1 VGTAGALEGGVL
13 EVVRGLLERVA
24 PRQRQDLLVGGDEVG
39 HPSHRGDDERLAG
52 GVDVGLGPWQHPHA
66 GQLKK
71 RRSVIRDWPTTGC
84 FATDRRVR
92 TYVRLRSMRLIN
104 LREKLS

>member
-13 EVVRGLLERVA
+13 EVLRGLLERVA

-71 RRSVIRDWPTTGC
+71 RRPVIRDCWPTTGR
-84 FATDRRVR
+84 FATIDAYVR
-92 TYVRLRSMRLIN
+92 TAAPD
-104 LREKLS
+104 